1 MHKKKM
7 AFGNFKRGKI
17 AFLYTKKHEWSQLK
31 RGIGHT
37 FLGGHN
43 LSKTAKG
50 KEKGKQKNPESCVH
64 YLLSERNKLVEKT
77 HKTAFIL
84 NI

>member
-1 MHKKKM
+1 MESVEEGYWSYILRRGHK
-7 AFGNFKRGKI
+7 
-17 AFLYTKKHEWSQLK
+17 
-31 RGIGHT
+31 
-37 FLGGHN
+37 